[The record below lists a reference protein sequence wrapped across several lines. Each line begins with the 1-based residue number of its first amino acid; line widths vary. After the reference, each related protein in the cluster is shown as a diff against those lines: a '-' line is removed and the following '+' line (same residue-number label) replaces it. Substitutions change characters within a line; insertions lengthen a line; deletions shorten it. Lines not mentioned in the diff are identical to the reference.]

1 MARMRFLSATH
12 EQKVAK
18 FGCEAEALIEHGAL
32 RQAVELKM
40 ANLGKGGMPHH
51 VGHESGSETGG
62 PVHGMNDD
70 VEHKRLEYAV

>member
-1 MARMRFLSATH
+1 VARRRFLSATH

-18 FGCEAEALIEHGAL
+18 FGREAEALIEHGAL

-40 ANLGKGGMPHH
+40 ANFGKGGMPHH

-62 PVHGMNDD
+62 PVHGVNDD
-70 VEHKRLEYAV
+70 VEDKGLEYAV